1 MAGRPQTEGAQRG
14 VKNPPA
20 GAQRGAG
27 VVQDHSC
34 GEPTGVGREG
44 YYPLPSPDSLF
55 IWMVSSNRVRLFP
68 SPDSLH
74 TYFLLAGTI

>member
-44 YYPLPSPDSLF
+44 YYPLPSPDSL
-55 IWMVSSNRVRLFP
+55 
-68 SPDSLH
+68 H